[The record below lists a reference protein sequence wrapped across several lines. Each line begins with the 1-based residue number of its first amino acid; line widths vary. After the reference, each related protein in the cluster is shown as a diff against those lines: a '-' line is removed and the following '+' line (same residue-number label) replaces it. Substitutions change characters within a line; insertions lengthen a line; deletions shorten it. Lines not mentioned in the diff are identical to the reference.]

1 MNKKYLSF
9 IKKFLP
15 IALIP
20 ILALGAYFAGGN
32 YQNLGGGG
40 GTINTL
46 GGSLKIGAN
55 VISGTPDSILYI
67 DTAGKLAQD
76 ASFVRDS
83 STYAT
88 GIIMPQNGGVDE
100 AGIVVD
106 NDVFG
111 VPGTNGIVM
120 RRGDTSNSVG
130 DVLIGLLDGTP
141 LGAPSAYIGFMRA
154 DDFVTGEFF
163 QQYFFPQN
171 AGMSVSDGTD
181 AGLLQIGIGGAS
193 LGSDNNDGGGNDTAF
208 FESDLDGGLGAQHVR
223 MRVQQ
228 SGTGDNGIEVNTSYI
243 SFDFGNFNRSIG
255 TFFDID
261 SAPTMDDQVLFGYA
275 DGHTEWGLIPAA
287 SASLTATRIGYGD
300 SSDLLTG
307 NANFTYEDTYSLLT
321 QIIPVNSDSLT
332 YSSLNSSSVSGLD
345 DLTLTWNSSIYAS
358 NKYGGSLTISID
370 GTGSPDTFTWQFTGS
385 FSQTIGSGS
394 GVAITGGVQTLNDT
408 DGNKIAEIQF
418 GSDTGHT
425 LSDSWSAS
433 TSLGG
438 NQKGFILRDTSFHEF
453 LSVLPNGGAF
463 RFGDDGT
470 NGGSTW
476 WGNGT
481 NLTIQDGIGE
491 IGIFAPRYLRIE
503 PPNGNTIV
511 LADMASGIWSQY
523 GDFRILDSATSSVW
537 FRSDTANRIT
547 FIGDTQGAG
556 NDTLFY
562 VDDVSQTIS
571 STINGTVLIQN
582 VGGSDFFNLNTTTGT
597 VSWGDIGGSGNSLRY
612 TLDDVNKTI
621 TENSQDGF
629 WYAGDVD
636 GLFNGTVIAL
646 NDSNGRI
653 GLTAT
658 LTQIGGAYSIGLQT
672 EAPAT
677 GATVNIS
684 SDKSVLILN
693 PAGTLASLTVAMPAS
708 PVVGQIVYVATKQTI
723 TSISFTATAGVNGA
737 PSTLAANT
745 DTVGFV
751 YISGSLGWQA
761 ISH

>member
-1 MNKKYLSF
+1 M
-9 IKKFLP
+9 IP
-15 IALIP
+15 AL
-20 ILALGAYFAGGN
+20 AFGAYFAGGN
-32 YQNLGGGG
+32 YKNLGGGG

-55 VISGTPDSILYI
+55 VINGTPNSILYI
-67 DTAGKLAQD
+67 DSAGKLTED
-76 ASFVRDS
+76 SNFTRDP

-88 GIIMPQNGGVDE
+88 GIIMPQNSGVDE
-100 AGIVVD
+100 AGLGIRTD
-106 NDVFG
+106 ILG
-111 VPGTNGIVM
+111 TPGTDGIAM
-120 RRGDTSNSVG
+120 RRGDIAGTVG
-130 DVLIGLLDGTP
+130 DAILAIIDGTP
-141 LGAPSAYIGFMRA
+141 LGAPSRFVIFGNATDTASGDISQFVMLPTFGSISATNTTNETGSVTLQA
-154 DDFVTGEFF
+154 D
-163 QQYFFPQN
+163 
-171 AGMSVSDGTD
+171 S
-181 AGLLQIGIGGAS
+181 AS
-193 LGSDNNDGGGNDTAF
+193 LFSDNSNGGGNDLVGFQA
-208 FESDLDGGLGAQHVR
+208 DLNGGAGAQFLRGRYQDGTNNYGFQLNVAG
-223 MRVQQ
+223 MRFDFDNF
-228 SGTGDNGIEVNTSYI
+228 SGTNGTYYIFPTSA
-243 SFDFGNFNRSIG
+243 GNNGEFLKTDG
-255 TFFDID
+255 TNQLSW
-261 SAPTMDDQVLFGYA
+261 SA
-275 DGHTEWGLIPAA
+275 IPPA
-287 SASLTATRIGYGD
+287 SATLTDTYIGFGSNINELTGD
-300 SSDLLTG
+300 SQLTY
-307 NANFTYEDTYSLLT
+307 NSTYSFIKHT
-321 QIIPVNSDSLT
+321 VPANSDSLT
-332 YSSLNSSSVSGLD
+332 YGAASFSGSGLD
-345 DLTLTWNSSIYAS
+345 DFTLTWDSSIYFS
-358 NKYGGSLTISID
+358 NKYGGTLTITID
-370 GTGSPDTFTWQFTGS
+370 GTGTPDTFSWSFTGS
-385 FSQTIGSGS
+385 YSQIIGSGS
-394 GVAITGGVQTLNDT
+394 NIPITGLQQQLQDNFGGNVIAQVQFTAT
-408 DGNKIAEIQF
+408 
-418 GSDTGHT
+418 TGHT
-425 LSDSWSAS
+425 LSDQWTAS

-438 NQKGFILRDTSFHEF
+438 NQKGYNLADTYGHEQF
-453 LSVLPNGGAF
+453 EVEPNGGTYSL
-463 RFGDDGT
+463 GDDGT
-470 NGGSTW
+470 NGGSSW

-481 NLTIQDGIGE
+481 QLLIDDGNGE
-491 IGIFAPRYLRIE
+491 LGLFAPRYLRVE
-503 PPNGNTIV
+503 PPGGNTMV
-511 LADMASGIWSQY
+511 LADMQNGIWSQY

-672 EAPAT
+672 EAPTT